1 MKANRGKAKS
11 LNSVINDNDY
21 PLIKYGIKS
30 GNYNIGCSQNIIT
43 LPNFMLFLL
52 KDILTHRNN
61 TKLGEWIKT
70 HENKIFKNCVS
81 IASVLKEKFIKGADA
96 IS

>member
-52 KDILTHRNN
+52 KDILTHRN
-61 TKLGEWIKT
+61 K
-70 HENKIFKNCVS
+70 
-81 IASVLKEKFIKGADA
+81 
-96 IS
+96 